1 MNRRTRRVLLS
12 GVILAA
18 GLLVFRA
25 PLRIGTVA
33 AIQRVKGRSTVAERV
48 AQHGEAARARLAPAF
63 AAAGSAYPPRRVTLV
78 GLKAERRLEVWVAD
92 EGGAW
97 RHVRDYPVLGAS
109 GTLGPKLRQGDRQVP
124 EGVYGVEA
132 LNPNSSFHLS
142 LRLDYPNADDLRR
155 AREADIADPGSD
167 IMIHGNTCSIGCL
180 AMGDGA
186 AEDLF
191 VLAAETGLANI
202 KVILSPVDFR
212 VRDLPENLPALPA
225 WVADRYSSLR
235 RELALLVP

>member
-1 MNRRTRRVLLS
+1 M
-12 GVILAA
+12 
-18 GLLVFRA
+18 
-25 PLRIGTVA
+25 
-33 AIQRVKGRSTVAERV
+33 
-48 AQHGEAARARLAPAF
+48 
-63 AAAGSAYPPRRVTLV
+63 
-78 GLKAERRLEVWVAD
+78 
-92 EGGAW
+92 
-97 RHVRDYPVLGAS
+97 
-109 GTLGPKLRQGDRQVP
+109 LGPKLRQGDRQVP

-180 AMGDGA
+180 AMGDEA